1 MNSFYAIHKLI
12 MNEKRRI
19 NNIDVK
25 NQIIMNKQN
34 IENIQKKLNKF
45 MRTQFII
52 RKDDK
57 ISNANK
63 N

>member
-19 NNIDVK
+19 NNADVK

-34 IENIQKKLNKF
+34 IENIQKELNKF
-45 MRTQFII
+45 MRTQFIS
-52 RKDDK
+52 RKD
-57 ISNANK
+57 NK
-63 N
+63 NK